1 MPERGG
7 PQRIPRPPGTRP
19 GDRAPWHDLVDA
31 AAGLGIDQI
40 RSRLAE
46 VGAPRSSPI
55 ERLPVRA
62 SAVLAPLYED
72 GDGVHV
78 ILTRRAWHL
87 RSHTGEVS
95 FPGGGQEDHD
105 PDLRA
110 TALRETHEEI
120 GLDPAA
126 VEIVGELDHL
136 ATVTSRSFIVPYVG
150 LLEGRP
156 DVEPDPNEVDA
167 VLHVPITELLLPEV
181 YREERWGFRGIDR
194 PIWFF
199 ELVGDTVWG
208 ATAAM
213 LRDLLVKILPPDA

>member
-1 MPERGG
+1 MAARGG

-19 GDRAPWHDLVDA
+19 GDPAPWLDVADRMRGLSLGDIQARFADLGD
-31 AAGLGIDQI
+31 
-40 RSRLAE
+40 
-46 VGAPRSSPI
+46 PRPSPI
-55 ERLPVRA
+55 ERLGVRA
-62 SAVLAPLYED
+62 SAVLAPLYDD

-95 FPGGGQEDHD
+95 FPGGGEEEHD
-105 PDLRA
+105 RDLRA

-120 GLDPAA
+120 GLDPGQ

-136 ATVTSRSFIVPYVG
+136 STVTSRSFIVPYVG
-150 LLEGRP
+150 LLDRRP
-156 DVEPDPNEVDA
+156 PLEHDPGEVDA
-167 VLHVPITELLLPEV
+167 VLYVPLAELLLPEV

-199 ELVGDTVWG
+199 ELMGDTVWG

-213 LRDLLVKILPPDA
+213 LRDLLLKVLVTES